1 MKNIRIAIDGPSGS
15 GKSTIG
21 KRVAQR
27 LGFVYIDSGAMYR
40 AVARQALAARIPLT
54 DEERVV
60 ALARRLT
67 IEFVPGEKGQHLLV
81 DGVDVTDA
89 IRTPEVAQGASR
101 VSAIPGVRR
110 ALVRRQ
116 KEMGA
121 AGGVVMDGRD
131 IGTVVFPDAEV
142 KIFLDAALPE
152 RARRRYLEDR
162 QRGEPADLEATE
174 KDVAERDRRDTTRA
188 DSPLRQAEDAV
199 RVDTTGLDIE
209 AVTRRV
215 LDIVASK
222 VD

>member
-1 MKNIRIAIDGPSGS
+1 MRKIRIAIDGPSGS

-40 AVARQALAARIPLT
+40 AVARQALAAGIPLM
-54 DEERVV
+54 DEARVV
-60 ALARRLT
+60 ELAQNLT

-81 DGVDVTDA
+81 NGEDMTEA
-89 IRTPEVAQGASR
+89 IRTPAVAQGASR

-142 KIFLDAALPE
+142 KVFLDAALPE

-162 QRGEPADLEATE
+162 RRGETADLAATE

-215 LDIVASK
+215 LDIVAAK
-222 VD
+222 VG